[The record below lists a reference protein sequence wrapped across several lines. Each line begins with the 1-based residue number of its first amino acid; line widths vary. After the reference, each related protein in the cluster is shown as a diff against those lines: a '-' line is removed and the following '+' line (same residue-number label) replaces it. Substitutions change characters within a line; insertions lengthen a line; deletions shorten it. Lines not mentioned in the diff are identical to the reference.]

1 MTPSTSLFFVVT
13 EAFLA
18 AVLAGLYCDV
28 RRDYRFGWEAVKSL
42 SLSQNIR
49 LTNWLE
55 RMGPSAARPFLG
67 WSKQVRFVHGVESS
81 EIKPLS
87 LFGVFHSSDKSSDLF
102 RWRCQ

>member
-1 MTPSTSLFFVVT
+1 MTPSTSLFFFVT

-55 RMGPSAARPFLG
+55 RMGPSAARSFLR

-81 EIKPLS
+81 EIKLC
-87 LFGVFHSSDKSSDLF
+87 
-102 RWRCQ
+102 W